1 MKFQTYRKTKF
12 SLAVLLALLIASI
25 FYDYIGP
32 EDYRSMLDQLY
43 DENGNVLE
51 NPPYPP
57 SKDYILGTD
66 RDARDNLLLIL
77 DGLKYTIAA
86 VFIVSL
92 ARVTVGATMGLIIET
107 WTPAIKAFVKAFFLP
122 FHYVPLL
129 LVAIILMDAVI
140 FPFNEIPVMVKI
152 EYQLIVLF
160 LLGFPAVFFF
170 TTDLVKEISAKSYVT
185 SSALLGGSKFHILRV
200 QILPHLKPHLI
211 LLFVQQ
217 VLQTLQIL
225 MGLAIFRLFL
235 GGRHEEKIY
244 NTSYPKSITNELAG
258 LTGQNFWTLKNAPWV
273 AFSSLGLLLIIFIL
287 VIVIKNE
294 IIANMERH
302 TEQSGISFPKTKHQD
317 IKAEDDH
324 ITPANFIP
332 IKQKVLD
339 R

>member
-1 MKFQTYRKTKF
+1 MTFRTYRRTKI
-12 SLAVLLALLIASI
+12 SLGILLVLLIASI
-25 FYDYIGP
+25 LYDFIGP

-57 SKDYILGTD
+57 NKEYIMGTD
-66 RDARDNLLLIL
+66 RDGRDNLLLIL
-77 DGLKYTIAA
+77 DGFKYTIIA

-92 ARVTVGATMGLIIET
+92 ARVAVGAAMGIMTET
-107 WTPAIKAFVKAFFLP
+107 WAPASKPFVKAFFLP
-122 FHYVPLL
+122 FQYIPLL
-129 LVAIILMDAVI
+129 LLAVILMDAVI
-140 FPFNEIPVMVKI
+140 FTVNDIPIIVKI

-170 TTDLVKEISAKSYVT
+170 TADLVKEICTKSYVT

-200 QILPHLKPHLI
+200 QILPHLKPHLV

-225 MGLAIFRLFL
+225 MGLALFQLFL

-244 NTSYPKSITNELAG
+244 NTFYPKSITNELAG
-258 LTGQNFWTLKNAPWV
+258 LTGQNFWTLKSAPWV

-294 IIANMERH
+294 IIINMESQ
-302 TEQSGISFPKTKHQD
+302 TAQSGISVTK
-317 IKAEDDH
+317 IKQWDLEGDAGN
-324 ITPANFIP
+324 ITPAKFIP

-339 R
+339 Q

>member
-1 MKFQTYRKTKF
+1 MKLPTYRKTKI
-12 SLAVLLALLIASI
+12 SLAILLALSIASVL
-25 FYDYIGP
+25 YDYFGP
-32 EDYRSMLDQLY
+32 GDYRSMLDKLY
-43 DENGNVLE
+43 DENGEVLE

-57 SKDYILGTD
+57 SKDYLLGTD

-92 ARVTVGATMGLIIET
+92 ARVIVGAVLGLITET
-107 WTPAIKAFVKAFFLP
+107 WVPAIKAFVKAFFLP

-129 LVAIILMDAVI
+129 LVAVILMDSVI
-140 FPFNEIPVMVKI
+140 FPYNEIPVMVKI

-170 TTDLVKEISAKSYVT
+170 TTDLVKEISTKSYVT

-225 MGLAIFRLFL
+225 MGMAIFRLFL

-258 LTGQNFWTLKNAPWV
+258 LTGQNFWTLKTAPWV

-294 IIANMERH
+294 MIANMEN
-302 TEQSGISFPKTKHQD
+302 EQSATSLPRTKQQD
-317 IKAEDDH
+317 SKAVEEY
-324 ITPANFIP
+324 ITPAKFIP

-339 R
+339 Q

>member
-1 MKFQTYRKTKF
+1 MKLQTYRKTKF
-12 SLAVLLALLIASI
+12 SLAVLLALLTASI
-25 FYDYIGP
+25 LFDYIGP
-32 EDYRSMLDQLY
+32 EDYRSMLNQLY
-43 DENGNVLE
+43 DENGNVLK

-66 RDARDNLLLIL
+66 RDGRDNLLLIL

-86 VFIVSL
+86 LFLVSL
-92 ARVTVGATMGLIIET
+92 ARVTIGATMGLITET

-122 FHYVPLL
+122 FHYIPLL
-129 LVAIILMDAVI
+129 LVAVILMDAVI
-140 FPFNEIPVMVKI
+140 FPFNEIPVIVKI

-170 TTDLVKEISAKSYVT
+170 TTDIVKEISMKSYVT

-200 QILPHLKPHLI
+200 QILPHLRPHLI

-258 LTGQNFWTLKNAPWV
+258 LTGQNYWTLKNAPWV

-302 TEQSGISFPKTKHQD
+302 TEQSSISFPKNKQQA
-317 IKAEDDH
+317 IKAGDDNV
-324 ITPANFIP
+324 TPAKFIP
-332 IKQKVLD
+332 IKQKALD
-339 R
+339 Q

>member
-1 MKFQTYRKTKF
+1 MRLRTYQRTKI
-12 SLAVLLALLIASI
+12 SLGILLVLLIASI
-25 FYDYIGP
+25 LYDLIGP

-43 DENGNVLE
+43 DENGDVLE

-57 SKDYILGTD
+57 SKEYILGTD
-66 RDARDNLLLIL
+66 RDGRDNLLLIL
-77 DGLKYTIAA
+77 DGLKYTITA
-86 VFIVSL
+86 VLIVSL
-92 ARVTVGATMGLIIET
+92 ARVSLGAAMGIITET
-107 WTPAIKAFVKAFFLP
+107 WAPFAKPFVKVFFLP
-122 FHYVPLL
+122 FQYIPLL
-129 LVAIILMDAVI
+129 LLAVILMDSVI
-140 FPFNEIPVMVKI
+140 FPFNEIPVIVKI

-170 TTDLVKEISAKSYVT
+170 TADLVKEISTKSYVT
-185 SSALLGGSKFHILRV
+185 SSALLGGSKFHIIRV
-200 QILPHLKPHLI
+200 QLLPHLKPHLI

-225 MGLAIFRLFL
+225 MGLALFQLFL

-273 AFSSLGLLLIIFIL
+273 AFSSLGLLLILFIL

-294 IIANMERH
+294 MIANMESQ
-302 TEQSGISFPKTKHQD
+302 TEHSVTSLPRTKQQE
-317 IKAEDDH
+317 IKAVEDH
-324 ITPANFIP
+324 IPHAKFIP

-339 R
+339 Q

>member
-1 MKFQTYRKTKF
+1 MKLQTYRKTKF

-25 FYDYIGP
+25 FYDYFGP

-43 DENGNVLE
+43 DENGNVLK

-66 RDARDNLLLIL
+66 RDGRDNLLLIL

-92 ARVTVGATMGLIIET
+92 ARVTVGATLGLITET

-140 FPFNEIPVMVKI
+140 FPVNEIPVTVKI

-170 TTDLVKEISAKSYVT
+170 TTDLVKEISTKSYVT

-225 MGLAIFRLFL
+225 IGLALFRLFL
-235 GGRHEEKIY
+235 GGRHEEEIY
-244 NTSYPKSITNELAG
+244 NTPYPKSITNELAG

-302 TEQSGISFPKTKHQD
+302 TEQSGISFPKNKQQD
-317 IKAEDDH
+317 IKADDDN

>member
-1 MKFQTYRKTKF
+1 
-12 SLAVLLALLIASI
+12 
-25 FYDYIGP
+25 
-32 EDYRSMLDQLY
+32 
-43 DENGNVLE
+43 
-51 NPPYPP
+51 
-57 SKDYILGTD
+57 
-66 RDARDNLLLIL
+66 
-77 DGLKYTIAA
+77 
-86 VFIVSL
+86 
-92 ARVTVGATMGLIIET
+92 MGLITET
-107 WTPAIKAFVKAFFLP
+107 WVPAIKAFVKAFFLP

-129 LVAIILMDAVI
+129 LFAVILIDSVI
-140 FPFNEIPVMVKI
+140 FPFNDIPVMVKI

-170 TTDLVKEISAKSYVT
+170 TTDLVEELSTKSYVT

-200 QILPHLKPHLI
+200 QILPHFKPHLI

-258 LTGQNFWTLKNAPWV
+258 LTGQNFWTLKSAPWV
-273 AFSSLGLLLIIFIL
+273 AFSSLGLLLVIFIL

-294 IIANMERH
+294 MIANMEVQ
-302 TEQSGISFPKTKHQD
+302 TEQSAISLSRTKKQD
-317 IKAEDDH
+317 IKAVEDP
-324 ITPANFIP
+324 ITPAKFIP
-332 IKQKVLD
+332 IKQKVLN